1 MIFAVSRRRIATVAI
16 ALSVAGLGMASVAQ
30 DKTALVK
37 ERQLHMKGQGADNK
51 AITDYGKGRQPK
63 AAAEKA
69 IADLQARNA
78 KTLSYFTDKSTSST
92 AMPGVS
98 NAKANIWTDNAKF
111 TSYVTNLKGQ
121 LDKQAAL
128 IKTGTPAQVGAAQAD
143 IGKTT
148 CSGCHDTF
156 REPMDG

>member
-1 MIFAVSRRRIATVAI
+1 MSSTTVRHRVATVVMALGLVAI
-16 ALSVAGLGMASVAQ
+16 AASSTAQ
-30 DKTALVK
+30 DKAALVK
-37 ERQLHMKGQGADNK
+37 ERQVHMKGQGAANK
-51 AITDYGKGRQPK
+51 AINDYGKGRVPK
-63 AAAEKA
+63 AVAEKA

-78 KTLSYFTDKSTSST
+78 KTLSFFTDKSTSST

-111 TSYVTNLKGQ
+111 ASYVNNLKPL

-128 IKTGTPAQVGAAQAD
+128 IKTGTPAQVGALQAEL
-143 IGKTT
+143 GKAN

-156 REPMDG
+156 REPEG

>member
-1 MIFAVSRRRIATVAI
+1 MSFTIAQRRIATVAMALGI
-16 ALSVAGLGMASVAQ
+16 AATGLSGFAQ

-37 ERQLHMKGQGADNK
+37 ERQQHMKGQGNSNK
-51 AITDYGKGRQPK
+51 AINDYGKGRVPK
-63 AAAEKA
+63 AVAEKA

-78 KTLSYFTDKSTSST
+78 KTLSFFTDKSTSST

-111 TSYVTNLKGQ
+111 ASYVTNLKTA

-128 IKTGTPAQVGAAQAD
+128 IKTGTPAQVGALQAEL
-143 IGKTT
+143 GKAN

-156 REPMDG
+156 REPEG

>member
-1 MIFAVSRRRIATVAI
+1 MSFPIARRLVAI
-16 ALSVAGLGMASVAQ
+16 AAIALGIAATSMSGFAQ

-37 ERQLHMKGQGADNK
+37 ERQQHMKGQGASNK
-51 AITDYGKGRQPK
+51 AINDYGKGRVPK
-63 AAAEKA
+63 AVAEKA

-78 KTLSYFTDKSTSST
+78 KTLSFFTDKSTSST

-111 TSYVTNLKGQ
+111 ASYVNNLKPL

-128 IKTGTPAQVGAAQAD
+128 IKTGTPAQVGAFQAEL
-143 IGKTT
+143 GKAN

-156 REPMDG
+156 REPEG